1 MSVETINGIDGARDS
16 AAAKGVAVPGLNWGR
31 IGLIFGVAAVVYAIY
46 RVYMQQMAFTVGLD
60 YYEPEFQVYWM
71 SLFWAQMVL
80 GALAFAG
87 INGYLWMTRERHPEL
102 VTPREELR
110 RYFGLLLWVF
120 AFAIILGML
129 GSLAT
134 ESDAA
139 WHQVTIRDTDFTPTH
154 IGLFYFA
161 LPALIIAAVSVFVYV
176 RTRLPQHSNKYLVP
190 LGIAL
195 SGPIMILPTV
205 GYNEW
210 GHTFFYAEELFG
222 APVHWGFAF
231 LGLALLAVGGVI
243 VHILSRMGELIR
255 EVTDGAEA

>member
-1 MSVETINGIDGARDS
+1 MSVEALSGNT
-16 AAAKGVAVPGLNWGR
+16 AAKAGDRTKGSVIPGMNWARVGWIVAGVTIVYGL
-31 IGLIFGVAAVVYAIY
+31 Y

-60 YYEPEFQVYWM
+60 YFEPEFQVYWM
-71 SLFWAQMVL
+71 PLFWIQMVL
-80 GALAFAG
+80 ATVIFFS
-87 INGYLWMTRERHPEL
+87 INGYLWVTRERHPEA
-102 VTPREELR
+102 VQPREELR

-120 AFAIILGML
+120 SFAIILGVL

-154 IGLFYFA
+154 IGLFYGA
-161 LPALIIAAVSVFVYV
+161 LPALIIAAVSLFVYAK
-176 RTRLPQHSNKYLVP
+176 TRLPQHANKYLVP

-195 SGPIMILPTV
+195 SGPILILPTV

-243 VHILSRMGELIR
+243 VHILSRMGTLIQ
-255 EVTDGAEA
+255 EVEKSA

>member
-1 MSVETINGIDGARDS
+1 MSVEAISGATPAEKS
-16 AAAKGVAVPGLNWGR
+16 AEKSATVMGLNWSR
-31 IGLIFGVAAVVYAIY
+31 IGLIFVSIAVVYGAH
-46 RVYMQQMAFTVGLD
+46 RVYMHNMAFTVGLD
-60 YYEPEFQVYWM
+60 YFEPEFQVYWM
-71 SLFWAQMVL
+71 SLFWVQMVVA
-80 GALAFAG
+80 GAAFFG
-87 INGYLWMTRERHPEL
+87 INGYLWMTRERNPEA
-102 VTPREELR
+102 VTPREELS
-110 RYFGLLLWVF
+110 RYFGMLAWVF
-120 AFAIILGML
+120 TFAVLLGIL

-161 LPALIIAAVSVFVYV
+161 LPALIIAAVGLFVYAK
-176 RTRLPQHSNKYLVP
+176 TRLPQHADKYLVP

-195 SGPIMILPTV
+195 SGPILILPTV

-222 APVHWGFAF
+222 APVHWGFAM

-243 VHILSRMGELIR
+243 VHILARMGTLIHTI
-255 EVTDGAEA
+255 EKDAEA

>member
-1 MSVETINGIDGARDS
+1 
-16 AAAKGVAVPGLNWGR
+16 
-31 IGLIFGVAAVVYAIY
+31 
-46 RVYMQQMAFTVGLD
+46 
-60 YYEPEFQVYWM
+60 M
-71 SLFWAQMVL
+71 SLFWVQMVV
-80 GALAFAG
+80 AAIAFAV
-87 INGYLWMTRERHPEL
+87 INGYLWVTRERHPEA
-102 VTPREELR
+102 VQPREELR
-110 RYFGLLLWVF
+110 RYFGFLLWVF
-120 AFAIILGML
+120 TFAIILGLL

-154 IGLFYFA
+154 IHLFYFV
-161 LPALIIAAVSVFVYV
+161 LPALVISAISVFVYV
-176 RTRLPQHSNKYLVP
+176 KTRLPDHANKYLVP

-195 SGPIMILPTV
+195 SGPVMILPTV

-243 VHILSRMGELIR
+243 VHILSSMGALIR
-255 EVTDGAEA
+255 QLTNDDAQA

>member
-1 MSVETINGIDGARDS
+1 
-16 AAAKGVAVPGLNWGR
+16 
-31 IGLIFGVAAVVYAIY
+31 
-46 RVYMQQMAFTVGLD
+46 MQQMAFTVGLD
-60 YYEPEFQVYWM
+60 YFEPEFQIYWM
-71 SLFWAQMVL
+71 PLFWAQVVVA
-80 GALAFAG
+80 GLAFFG
-87 INGYLWMTRERHPEL
+87 VNGYLWMTREKNPEA
-102 VTPREELR
+102 VTPRDELG

-120 AFAIILGML
+120 SFAVILGVL
-129 GSLAT
+129 GSFAT

-161 LPALIIAAVSVFVYV
+161 LPALIISAVGLFMYAK
-176 RTRLPQHSNKYLVP
+176 TRLPQHADKYLVP

-195 SGPIMILPTV
+195 SGPILILPTV

-231 LGLALLAVGGVI
+231 LGLALLAVGGVV
-243 VHILSRMGELIR
+243 VHILARMGSLIQEIQDEA
-255 EVTDGAEA
+255 EV

>member
-1 MSVETINGIDGARDS
+1 MSVEALSGTTPAEQLASKRAD
-16 AAAKGVAVPGLNWGR
+16 VPGMNWSKVGWTFA
-31 IGLIFGVAAVVYAIY
+31 IIALVYGAH

-60 YYEPEFQVYWM
+60 YFEPEFQIYWM
-71 SLFWAQMVL
+71 PLFWAQVVV
-80 GALAFAG
+80 GGLAFFG
-87 INGYLWMTRERHPEL
+87 VNGYLWMTREKNPEA
-102 VTPREELR
+102 VTLRDELG

-120 AFAIILGML
+120 SFAVILGVL
-129 GSLAT
+129 GSFAT

-161 LPALIIAAVSVFVYV
+161 LPALIIAAVGLFMYAK
-176 RTRLPQHSNKYLVP
+176 TRLPQHADKYLVP

-195 SGPIMILPTV
+195 SGPILILPTV

-231 LGLALLAVGGVI
+231 LGLALLAVGGVV
-243 VHILSRMGELIR
+243 VHILARMGSLIQ
-255 EVTDGAEA
+255 EIQDEAKV

>member
-1 MSVETINGIDGARDS
+1 MSVEALSGTTPAEQLASKRADVLGMNWSKVGWTFAIIALVYGAH
-16 AAAKGVAVPGLNWGR
+16 
-31 IGLIFGVAAVVYAIY
+31 

-60 YYEPEFQVYWM
+60 YFEPEFQIYWM
-71 SLFWAQMVL
+71 PLFWAQVVV
-80 GALAFAG
+80 GGLAFFG
-87 INGYLWMTRERHPEL
+87 VNGYLWMTREKNPEA
-102 VTPREELR
+102 VTLRDELG

-120 AFAIILGML
+120 SFAVILGVL
-129 GSLAT
+129 GSFAT

-161 LPALIIAAVSVFVYV
+161 LPALIIAAVGLFMYAK
-176 RTRLPQHSNKYLVP
+176 TRLPQHADKYLVP

-195 SGPIMILPTV
+195 SGPILILPTV

-231 LGLALLAVGGVI
+231 LGLALLAVGGVV
-243 VHILSRMGELIR
+243 VHILARMGSLIQ
-255 EVTDGAEA
+255 EIQDEAKV

>member
-1 MSVETINGIDGARDS
+1 MSVEAISGGTPAEKAKAKE
-16 AAAKGVAVPGLNWGR
+16 AAPLGLNWAR
-31 IGLIFGVAAVVYAIY
+31 IGWIFASVAIVYGVY

-60 YYEPEFQVYWM
+60 YFEPEFQTYWM
-71 SLFWAQMVL
+71 SLFWAQMGL
-80 GALAFAG
+80 GVTVFFGL
-87 INGYLWMTRERHPEL
+87 NGYLWMTRERNPAA

-120 AFAIILGML
+120 SFAIILGLL
-129 GSLAT
+129 GTLAT

-154 IGLFYFA
+154 IHLFYGA
-161 LPALIIAAVSVFVYV
+161 LPALIIAAVGLFMYV
-176 RTRLPQHSNKYLVP
+176 KTRLPQHADKYLVP

-195 SGPIMILPTV
+195 SGPILILPTV

-243 VHILSRMGELIR
+243 VHILSRMGTLIKDI
-255 EVTDGAEA
+255 ENEAEA

>member
-1 MSVETINGIDGARDS
+1 MSVETISGNAAIDAGSTDEGLAGLGMNWIRLGIILASVTIVYGA
-16 AAAKGVAVPGLNWGR
+16 
-31 IGLIFGVAAVVYAIY
+31 Y
-46 RVYMQQMAFTVGLD
+46 RVYMHEMAFTVGLD
-60 YYEPEFQVYWM
+60 YFEPEFQTYWM
-71 SLFWAQMVL
+71 SLFWAQMS
-80 GALAFAG
+80 LATVVFFG
-87 INGYLWMTRERHPEL
+87 INGYLWVTREQHPEL
-102 VTPREELR
+102 VQPRDELQ

-120 AFAIILGML
+120 TFAVMLGVL

-154 IGLFYFA
+154 IGLFYGA
-161 LPALIIAAVSVFVYV
+161 LPALIIVAVGLFVYAK
-176 RTRLPQHSNKYLVP
+176 TRLPEHANKYLVP

-195 SGPIMILPTV
+195 SGPILILPTV

-243 VHILSRMGELIR
+243 VHIFSRMGTLIQ
-255 EVTDGAEA
+255 EIQEDT

>member
-1 MSVETINGIDGARDS
+1 MSVEALSGGAAEDAGSRVDNT
-16 AAAKGVAVPGLNWGR
+16 AVLGMNWGR
-31 IGLIFGVAAVVYAIY
+31 VALIVACVAVVYGAH
-46 RVYMQQMAFTVGLD
+46 RVYMHQMAFTVGLD
-60 YYEPEFQVYWM
+60 YFEPEFQTYWM
-71 SLFWAQMVL
+71 SLFWAQMAV
-80 GALAFAG
+80 AVVAFFG
-87 INGYLWMTRERHPEL
+87 INGYLWVTRARHPEAVL
-102 VTPREELR
+102 PREELR

-120 AFAIILGML
+120 MFAVILTVL
-129 GSLAT
+129 GSFAT

-139 WHQVTIRDTDFTPTH
+139 WHQITSRDTDFTPTH

-161 LPALIIAAVSVFVYV
+161 LPALIITAVGLFVYAK
-176 RTRLPQHSNKYLVP
+176 TRLPQHANKYLMP

-195 SGPIMILPTV
+195 SGPILILPTV

-243 VHILSRMGELIR
+243 IHILSRMGTLIHEIQER
-255 EVTDGAEA
+255 P